1 MGALGGVT
9 VMIWG
14 MVRHTTEL
22 DFDTNYA
29 SWYFFKPILGALA
42 GLMSALVILGGFWA
56 IQAKSSTQEGLAP
69 INPLPLYIVAFLA
82 GFSERFF
89 IRLLD
94 RVITAL
100 FAGEPTPA
108 PTRAPMP
115 TAVAPKSLPENQVQ
129 SSVS

>member
-1 MGALGGVT
+1 
-9 VMIWG
+9 
-14 MVRHTTEL
+14 
-22 DFDTNYA
+22 
-29 SWYFFKPILGALA
+29 
-42 GLMSALVILGGFWA
+42 MSALVILGGFWA
-56 IQAKSSTQEGLAP
+56 IQVKSSTQEGLAP

-115 TAVAPKSLPENQVQ
+115 TPVAPKSLSENQVQ